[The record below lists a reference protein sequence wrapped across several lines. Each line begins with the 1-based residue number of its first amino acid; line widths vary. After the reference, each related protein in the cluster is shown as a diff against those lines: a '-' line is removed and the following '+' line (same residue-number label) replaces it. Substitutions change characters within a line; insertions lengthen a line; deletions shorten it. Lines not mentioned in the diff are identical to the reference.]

1 MNGWWYQMHIDKERH
16 HPMSKCHDD
25 INLLDVIE
33 MIVDCV
39 CAGKAR
45 AGEVRAMEIDDEIL
59 KKAFQNTVGLI
70 DNLTEVEE

>member
-1 MNGWWYQMHIDKERH
+1 MNGVWYQRHIHTEKH
-16 HPMSKCHDD
+16 HPTSYCHED

-33 MIVDCV
+33 MIADCV

-45 AGEVRAMEIDDEIL
+45 AGEIRAMEIDDEIL